1 MGESEISIADVFKIF
16 SKHKFWIIILPIVF
30 AVFAYFI
37 CILMPQKYSIST
49 YISPGKVSP
58 EKKLENR
65 QNIAAFIQSS
75 NFKIMLKNRLDNKH
89 EELSLDYNVELPK
102 NTDLIGINILS
113 EDSEKGKVI
122 LATANELLNDHYEKI
137 ANYYRKRIDSTIND
151 LIDKR
156 EMVKGTII
164 LVKNNLDLLKEN
176 EKNLSNLLA
185 QVQGNTDKLLNQRD
199 QLLKSH
205 INENEQMTM
214 LLVSNTIQQNIA
226 YINSLLSNLSQVKQK
241 IQEADN
247 KLSDLKIQLG
257 KIERDINDEKFNKE
271 YITSLE
277 IISPPD
283 SSDQPVFPNKP
294 LISAGVFI
302 LTLFMTIFVIIIRE
316 SIVREN
322 LSSSE

>member
-1 MGESEISIADVFKIF
+1 M
-16 SKHKFWIIILPIVF
+16 PIVL

-37 CILMPQKYSIST
+37 CILLPQKYSIST

-65 QNIAAFIQSS
+65 QNIAAFIKSS
-75 NFKIMLKNRLDNKH
+75 NFKIMLKNRLDSKH

-102 NTDLIGINILS
+102 NTDLIEINILS

-137 ANYYRKRIDSTIND
+137 ADYYRKQLDSTIND

-164 LVKNNLDLLKEN
+164 LVKNNLELLKEN

-205 INENEQMTM
+205 INENDQMTM

-226 YINSLLSNLSQVKQK
+226 YINSLLTNLSQVKQK

-302 LTLFMTIFVIIIRE
+302 LTLFVTIFVIIIRE
-316 SIVREN
+316 SIVKEN
-322 LSSSE
+322 LNSSE

>member
-1 MGESEISIADVFKIF
+1 M
-16 SKHKFWIIILPIVF
+16 
-30 AVFAYFI
+30 
-37 CILMPQKYSIST
+37 
-49 YISPGKVSP
+49 SP

-65 QNIAAFIQSS
+65 QNIAAFIKSS
-75 NFKIMLKNRLDNKH
+75 NFKIMLKNRLDSKH

-102 NTDLIGINILS
+102 NTDLIEINILS

-137 ANYYRKRIDSTIND
+137 ADYYRKQLDSTIND

-164 LVKNNLDLLKEN
+164 LVKNNLELLKEN

-205 INENEQMTM
+205 INENDQMTM

-226 YINSLLSNLSQVKQK
+226 YINSLLTNLSQVKQK

-302 LTLFMTIFVIIIRE
+302 LTLFVTIFVIIIRE
-316 SIVREN
+316 SIVKEN
-322 LSSSE
+322 LNSSE

>member
-1 MGESEISIADVFKIF
+1 MSENEISIVDIFKIV
-16 SKHKFWIIILPIVF
+16 SKYKFWIIILPIVL

-37 CILMPQKYSIST
+37 CILLPQKYSIST

-65 QNIAAFIQSS
+65 QNIAAFIKSS
-75 NFKIMLKNRLDNKH
+75 NFKIMLKNRLDSKH

-102 NTDLIGINILS
+102 NTDLIEINILS

-137 ANYYRKRIDSTIND
+137 ADYYRKQLDSTIND

-164 LVKNNLDLLKEN
+164 LVKNNLELLKEN

-205 INENEQMTM
+205 INENDQMTM

-226 YINSLLSNLSQVKQK
+226 YINSLLTNLSQVKQK

-302 LTLFMTIFVIIIRE
+302 LTLFVTIFVIIIRE
-316 SIVREN
+316 SIVKEN
-322 LSSSE
+322 LNSSE